1 MVVGLATVTLQMYEA
16 ASLKD
21 KRSVVKHVIARVRA
35 RFNVAVA
42 EVGSHDAWQTI
53 TLGIACVSTEA
64 GHAHAMLEKAVRLI
78 EDARLDAEL
87 VDYGIE
93 ML

>member
-1 MVVGLATVTLQMYEA
+1 MVVGLAIVTLRLHDA

-21 KRSVVKHVIARVRA
+21 KRSVVKRVTSRVRGA
-35 RFNVAVA
+35 YNVAVA
-42 EVGSHDAWQTI
+42 EVDTHDAWQTI
-53 TLGIACVSTEA
+53 TLGIACVSTEP

-78 EDARLDAEL
+78 EHERLDAEL